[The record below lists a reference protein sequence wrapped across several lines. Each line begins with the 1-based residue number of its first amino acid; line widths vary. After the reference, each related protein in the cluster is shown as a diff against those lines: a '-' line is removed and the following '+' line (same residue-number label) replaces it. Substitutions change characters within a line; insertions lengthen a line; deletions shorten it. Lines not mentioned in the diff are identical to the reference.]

1 MHPAF
6 LLSLP
11 LLVRPVRLAEMSQV
25 LVAAL
30 ALKKTKKQKA
40 VQWCN
45 LVVHKVKRQRT
56 LSFLLLNSSAGHL
69 QAIDVSL
76 HSSLQN
82 WQLFL
87 TAANGFQECA
97 SLADQ
102 LYKIHGRRFI
112 KWQSEEFRIL
122 CAVDSRAVSDAHIC
136 TSYLSYQHHST
147 AVTVGLPPK
156 QDRQLSPGSV
166 SRLICGRLNQPTTLF
181 FFFLHFVAV
190 QPWPASRFTL
200 CMSCSPVQDW
210 DWMMHHLVT
219 LWVTDSFH
227 SQFSF
232 CQGLAVFKCWQV

>member
-82 WQLFL
+82 WQLFFDCSKWVSRMCFSCWPAVQN
-87 TAANGFQECA
+87 TWK
-97 SLADQ
+97 
-102 LYKIHGRRFI
+102 KIH
-112 KWQSEEFRIL
+112 K
-122 CAVDSRAVSDAHIC
+122 
-136 TSYLSYQHHST
+136 
-147 AVTVGLPPK
+147 VTVRGIPYFVCGGQQGCQRRTYLHLILVIPAPFYCCHCRFTTQTRPAALPGLC
-156 QDRQLSPGSV
+156 QQADMWTA
-166 SRLICGRLNQPTTLF
+166 QPAYHPF
-181 FFFLHFVAV
+181 FFFFA
-190 QPWPASRFTL
+190 L
-200 CMSCSPVQDW
+200 CRISTMAW
-210 DWMMHHLVT
+210 
-219 LWVTDSFH
+219 
-227 SQFSF
+227 
-232 CQGLAVFKCWQV
+232 